1 MKNILDLPTKPTVFL
16 QLILILFFSCSLY
29 FYLQQEKISTQLAQQ
44 QILLRE
50 KKQRIIQT
58 ETQLQQYKK
67 ALAARSDILN
77 VPGEIQWE
85 EVNFFWKNISFRE
98 LLHRLDGVYAKERTF
113 TLEVFSLE
121 KTNKE
126 EDNSDN
132 NISDLS
138 RQLEEEVGFKLKG
151 YYLCLCQ

>member
-1 MKNILDLPTKPTVFL
+1 MKNLLDLPTKPAVFL
-16 QLILILFFSCSLY
+16 QLILIIFFSCSLY
-29 FYLQQEKISTQLAQQ
+29 FYLQGEKMSTQLTQQ
-44 QILLRE
+44 QTLLME
-50 KKQRIIQT
+50 KKQRVIQT

-98 LLHRLDGVYAKERTF
+98 LLHRLDGVYSKERTF
-113 TLEVFSLE
+113 TLEIFTLE
-121 KTNKE
+121 KPTQEK
-126 EDNSDN
+126 DNTDN
-132 NISDLS
+132 NPSGLS
-138 RQLEEEVGFKLKG
+138 RPLENEVGFKLKG